1 SFAHERKMIS
11 SDLSNRLVFILSL
24 LGLGVASFLF
34 YEYQIAGTI
43 VCPTGQ
49 GCDIVRLSP
58 YSSFFGISI
67 PLLGIVFYL
76 TVAVLA
82 VVRTQALFSKIHKLQ
97 LLIASAGV
105 GFGIYLTYLELFV
118 IKAIC
123 FWCVLS
129 FTISLAILLS
139 VIIARKNNENR
150 N

>member
-1 SFAHERKMIS
+1 MIS
-11 SDLSNRLVFILSL
+11 SDLSNRLIFVLSL

-34 YEYQIAGTI
+34 YEYHIAGTI

-67 PLLGIVFYL
+67 PLLGIIFYL
-76 TVAVLA
+76 TMAVLS
-82 VVRTQALFSKIHKLQ
+82 VMRTQALSAKIHTLQ
-97 LLIASAGV
+97 LLIAVFGV
-105 GFGIYLTYLELFV
+105 GFGVYLTYLEIFV

-129 FTISLAILLS
+129 FIISIGVLLS
-139 VIIARKNNENR
+139 VIITRKNNENR

>member
-1 SFAHERKMIS
+1 MIS
-11 SDLSNRLVFILSL
+11 SDFSNRVIFILSL
-24 LGLGVASFLF
+24 LGLAVASFLF
-34 YEYQIAGTI
+34 YEYHIAGTI

-67 PLLGIVFYL
+67 PLLGIIFYL
-76 TVAVLA
+76 TMAILA
-82 VVRTQALFSKIHKLQ
+82 VVRTHSISSKIHTLQ
-97 LLIASAGV
+97 QLIAVFGV
-105 GFGIYLTYLELFV
+105 GFGIYLTYLEIFV

-123 FWCVLS
+123 FWCVIS
-129 FTISLAILLS
+129 FIISIGVLLS

>member
-1 SFAHERKMIS
+1 MIS
-11 SDLSNRLVFILSL
+11 SDLSNRLIFVLSL

-34 YEYQIAGTI
+34 YEYNIAGTI

-67 PLLGIVFYL
+67 PFLGIIFYL
-76 TVAVLA
+76 TMAVLS
-82 VVRTQALFSKIHKLQ
+82 VVRTHGISSKIHTLQ
-97 LLIASAGV
+97 LLIAASGV
-105 GFGIYLTYLELFV
+105 GFGIYLTYLEIYV

-129 FTISLAILLS
+129 FIISIALLLS
-139 VIIARKNNENR
+139 VIIVRKYNENR